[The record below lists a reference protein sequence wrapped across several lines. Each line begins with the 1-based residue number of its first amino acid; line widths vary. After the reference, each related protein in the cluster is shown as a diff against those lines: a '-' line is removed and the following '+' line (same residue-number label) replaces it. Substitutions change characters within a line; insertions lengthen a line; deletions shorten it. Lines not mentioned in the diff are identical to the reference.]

1 VRENRRGV
9 VFFARLHLYSNAPA
23 SASNNLMDGLCGR
36 VLYLGTVSLLAGW
49 HMYIRSPHVDLRF
62 LGFDWALHDFLSCV
76 LDLSLLAASV
86 YTYLLPPPSALA
98 ASGGTSVVGAT
109 QRVTP
114 LLFHLWTKGLT
125 DRLPHRIVAQNGEL
139 TQTGLVSGAFKY
151 DQKEYSS
158 DHEVV
163 KSQIH
168 AGEMSTAQRNPRSWR
183 IAHSFSNRICL
194 RRRIGRTSPKRNH
207 PIIHGSTGSLVSP
220 PPLPSLLFPWGSNAK
235 HKTLKPGTSLNP
247 KP

>member
-1 VRENRRGV
+1 MRKNRRGV

-36 VLYLGTVSLLAGW
+36 VLYLGTVSLLAGR
-49 HMYIRSPHVDLRF
+49 HMNIRSPHVDLRF
-62 LGFDWALHDFLSCV
+62 LGFDS
-76 LDLSLLAASV
+76 
-86 YTYLLPPPSALA
+86 
-98 ASGGTSVVGAT
+98 
-109 QRVTP
+109 
-114 LLFHLWTKGLT
+114 LLFHLGTKGLT

-183 IAHSFSNRICL
+183 IAHSFSNFCL

-220 PPLPSLLFPWGSNAK
+220 PPPSLPPLSVGQQRQAQ
-235 HKTLKPGTSLNP
+235 NP
-247 KP
+247 KTWNLPKP